1 MRELGSLTLIKTLE
15 DYKLYSEAR
24 FYLFLIYTHLNQ
36 IFKWVYFMKFLILA
50 AGLFSIN
57 AFSAEADNFTAY
69 KLEIN
74 DQTEI
79 LNNLINT
86 KISAAVERANLA
98 AGCNEGALHENLR
111 FDFHNHIKSQ
121 MIKDIL
127 AGEQLEAYV
136 LPLKSSVYKNW
147 KILDGLLLGRKGAA
161 KSALALS
168 PLIKINDQVIGVD
181 KLEHMFGNG
190 FNYYTR
196 YYDKG
201 MPIKKV
207 LKKGIIGE
215 KTYLGGNILAT
226 GVFTYGDLSANFN
239 GMRFWN
245 HVTLKYDDIL
255 GKQYNAGPY
264 VSCQDNR
271 WVVANPVDMRTYID
285 VTMDES
291 INCSKMATKRGVR
304 KLKAAIKN
312 LELEGIE
319 TCLTSMTK
327 LEAMIPKYSNKNIYK
342 YILNFDGIE
351 DVSYLNEF

>member
-1 MRELGSLTLIKTLE
+1 MKSLLLALTLLST
-15 DYKLYSEAR
+15 
-24 FYLFLIYTHLNQ
+24 
-36 IFKWVYFMKFLILA
+36 
-50 AGLFSIN
+50 N

-69 KLEIN
+69 QLDIL
-74 DQTEI
+74 DQTEA
-79 LNNLINT
+79 LNNLVNN
-86 KISAAVERANLA
+86 KIAQAVERANLA
-98 AGCNEGALHENLR
+98 SGCNEGALHENLR

-127 AGEQLEAYV
+127 SGDELQAYI
-136 LPLKSSVYKNW
+136 LPLKSSVYKKW
-147 KILDGLLLGRKGAA
+147 GILDGFLLGRKGAA

-168 PLIKINDQVIGVD
+168 PLIKVNDYIIGVD

-201 MPIKKV
+201 MSIKKV
-207 LKKGIIGE
+207 LKKGIISE

-226 GVFTYGDLSANFN
+226 GVFTYADLSANFN

-245 HVTLKYDDIL
+245 HITLKYDDIL

-264 VSCQDNR
+264 VKCEENR
-271 WVVANPVDMRTYID
+271 WAVANPVDMRTYID

-291 INCSKMATKRGVR
+291 INCSKLATKRGAR
-304 KLKAAIKN
+304 KLKAAIK
-312 LELEGIE
+312 ELQLNGIQ
-319 TCLTSMTK
+319 TCLDSMEQ
-327 LEAMIPKYSNKNIYK
+327 LEAMIPKYSRKNIYK